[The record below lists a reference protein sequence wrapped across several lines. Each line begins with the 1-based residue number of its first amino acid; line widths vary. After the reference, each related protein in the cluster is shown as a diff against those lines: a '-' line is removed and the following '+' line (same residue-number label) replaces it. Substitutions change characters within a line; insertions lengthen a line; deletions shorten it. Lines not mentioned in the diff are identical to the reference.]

1 MEISAMKKLL
11 ICLLLFTALPVSA
24 QEETLLKG
32 KVESSGFGGPVV
44 KFAEIE
50 NELSVL
56 VGGRGG
62 WIINHT
68 FVIGGGGYGLVTE
81 NIERGRTIAGNPILL
96 TMGYGGL
103 ELEYIHNSNKLI
115 HWSVLTLIGAGGVDE
130 REKNDGYSD
139 RVEGDAFFIFEP
151 AVNLELNVATF
162 FRLGVSGNYR
172 FIAGADFRGIQNGDL
187 AGPAGALT
195 LKFGKF

>member
-1 MEISAMKKLL
+1 MKKLL
-11 ICLLLFTALPVSA
+11 ICLLLFTALPVLA

-32 KVESSGFGGPVV
+32 KIQSGGFGGPVV
-44 KFAEIE
+44 KFTQIKDEF
-50 NELSVL
+50 SVF

-81 NIERGRTIAGNPILL
+81 NIERGRTVAGDPIYL

-103 ELEYIHNSNKLI
+103 ELEYIKNSDKLI
-115 HWSVLTLIGAGGVDE
+115 HWSILVLIGGGGVDE
-130 REKNDGYSD
+130 REKGGGYGENF
-139 RVEGDAFFIFEP
+139 VGDAFFIFEP
-151 AVNLELNVATF
+151 AVNLELNVTTF
-162 FRLGVSGNYR
+162 FRLCMSGSYR
-172 FIAGADFRGIQNGDL
+172 VIAGANFRGIQNEDL
-187 AGPAGALT
+187 TGLAGALT